1 MALFDSVSFKM
12 PGTDSINLAGGAVND
27 LFAAKAY
34 RSKAEGNRQEALHYR
49 HAGDL
54 ADQNARFTSES
65 TAIQAFQTERQ
76 LYQGLGGIEAAVG
89 GSGLADSGSALDLLR
104 SSAQQGA
111 LQEAVLKRQ
120 GLITEQ
126 GYKEQAKSYRDMAG
140 SADRAARDAEDAAK
154 NSEFTGILKGVGAI
168 AGLLKF
174 A

>member
-1 MALFDSVSFKM
+1 MAGLDFKF
-12 PGTDSINLAGGAVND
+12 PGKDAIGLAGGAVGD
-27 LFAAKAY
+27 LFAAQGY
-34 RSKAEGNRQEALHYR
+34 RSKAEGNRQEAAHYR

-54 ADQNARFTSES
+54 ADQNARFSSES

-89 GSGLADSGSALDLLR
+89 GSGMADSGSALDILR

-140 SADRAARDAEDAAK
+140 SADRAARDAEHAAD
-154 NSEFTGILKGVGAI
+154 SSVLTGVLKGAGA
-168 AGLLKF
+168 LLSW
-174 A
+174 AV